1 MNKASLSVI
10 CILWGFL
17 TGLSAGCLRYY
28 NIVHGALLV
37 VAGIFLVAS
46 IVVPIV
52 LHKRGILKKYMDQ
65 LPISILLVA
74 DYLMWLF
81 CFLAKVFFMPVSFG
95 EVVECIF
102 GVLILVFFSLP
113 TFLRIKE
120 ERKKAA
126 ENN

>member
-1 MNKASLSVI
+1 MNKASLYVI
-10 CILWGFL
+10 CIFWNSL

-28 NIVHGALLV
+28 NIVPVALLV
-37 VAGIFLVAS
+37 VAGIFLAAS

-81 CFLAKVFFMPVSFG
+81 CLLAKVFFMPVSFG

-113 TFLRIKE
+113 SILRIKE
-120 ERKKAA
+120 ERKQAA
-126 ENN
+126 EK

>member
-1 MNKASLSVI
+1 M
-10 CILWGFL
+10 
-17 TGLSAGCLRYY
+17 T
-28 NIVHGALLV
+28 
-37 VAGIFLVAS
+37 AS

-52 LHKRGILKKYMDQ
+52 LHKRGLLKKYIDQ
-65 LPISILLVA
+65 LPISVLLIA
-74 DYLMWLF
+74 NYLMWLF